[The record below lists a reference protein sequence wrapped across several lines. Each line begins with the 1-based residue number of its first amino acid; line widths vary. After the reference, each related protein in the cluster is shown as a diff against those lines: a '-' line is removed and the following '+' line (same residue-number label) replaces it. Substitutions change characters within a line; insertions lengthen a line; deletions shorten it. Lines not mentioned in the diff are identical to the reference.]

1 MRADR
6 EEPKRGNSY
15 RLDEGLMS
23 LINDCDPQGQL
34 EQSRGSEASTPGV
47 YHEDGSVGWVPK
59 PIRL

>member
-1 MRADR
+1 
-6 EEPKRGNSY
+6 
-15 RLDEGLMS
+15 MS
-23 LINDCDPQGQL
+23 RINDSESDESDKCDPQGQL